1 MDTNKLQA
9 FLTTLRL
16 GSFSKA
22 AEELHCTQSAISQL
36 MNHMEDELGC
46 QLLIRTHRGI
56 DLTSDGRALLPA
68 IMTAAAALDKLANEA
83 DALRKG
89 QQLPIRIGAFSSIS
103 NTWLPALIK
112 KYQDAHPDI
121 IFQIL
126 IGTDSLPEWL
136 MAGKIDI
143 ALGDDERCRHFS
155 WQPLMEDRYYAV
167 VPQAVVTPDK
177 TVMTH
182 AELASHPLIMA
193 PRNAL
198 QKHLQAT
205 AVRETTISCDDDS
218 TLLSMVAQGLGVTAM
233 PALSLRHVP
242 DGVCILELVP
252 RTERILGLATLREMS
267 PAVADFAAFVKS
279 EAGHLSAG
287 PIFSDAG
294 RQWRCK

>member
-112 KYQDAHPDI
+112 KY
-121 IFQIL
+121 
-126 IGTDSLPEWL
+126 
-136 MAGKIDI
+136 
-143 ALGDDERCRHFS
+143 R
-155 WQPLMEDRYYAV
+155 
-167 VPQAVVTPDK
+167 
-177 TVMTH
+177 
-182 AELASHPLIMA
+182 
-193 PRNAL
+193 
-198 QKHLQAT
+198 
-205 AVRETTISCDDDS
+205 
-218 TLLSMVAQGLGVTAM
+218 
-233 PALSLRHVP
+233 
-242 DGVCILELVP
+242 
-252 RTERILGLATLREMS
+252 
-267 PAVADFAAFVKS
+267 
-279 EAGHLSAG
+279 
-287 PIFSDAG
+287 
-294 RQWRCK
+294 